1 LQSVATRWRRHRYG
15 GTLLVLA
22 AFPCVAGAQT
32 GVVAVDRENLRVA
45 PAGIVVAEVLAG
57 TELRLGD
64 SQHRWRQATLEGWI
78 WAASVREDRRDG
90 HDLVVAPSDGENLR
104 AAPNGEILAR
114 LHAGMLL
121 ERLDGDGNW
130 VRVRRTAWIWT
141 PSLRIDEADAPA
153 PPAAPPATATP
164 EAGSSAVR
172 AGAREFATAGAGG
185 TLVLTRPAGDTLA
198 RVQRGGTMEVLAR
211 EGDWVRVRVEGW
223 ALTGV
228 ASPEGAEGNVL
239 RDISRAQ
246 LRDDPDRFRGR
257 LVEWSVQ
264 FIALQQ
270 AERFRTD
277 FREGEHFILARG
289 PGDDA
294 GFVYL
299 AVPDDWLDEAR
310 RLAPLQRIRVLG
322 RIRAAMSSLTEAPV
336 IDLLDVLE
344 RSPRG
349 R

>member
-1 LQSVATRWRRHRYG
+1 VATLWRRHWCG
-15 GTLLVLA
+15 GMLLVLA
-22 AFPCVAGAQT
+22 SFPSVTGGQA
-32 GVVAVDRENLRVA
+32 GVVAVERENFRAA
-45 PAGIVVAEVLAG
+45 PAGTVVAEVLAG

-78 WAASVREDRRDG
+78 WSASVREDRRDG

-104 AAPNGEILAR
+104 ATPNGEILAR
-114 LHAGMLL
+114 LRAGMLL
-121 ERLDGDGNW
+121 DRLDRDGNW
-130 VRVRRTAWIWT
+130 VRVRRTAWIWA
-141 PSLRIDEADAPA
+141 PSLRIEEAAAPTAAGPRPA
-153 PPAAPPATATP
+153 PPETATP
-164 EAGSSAVR
+164 EAGLTAGR
-172 AGAREFATAGAGG
+172 DGAREFATAGAGG
-185 TLVLTRPAGDTLA
+185 TVVLTRPAGDTLA
-198 RVQRGGTMEVLAR
+198 RVQRGGAMEVLAR

-228 ASPEGAEGNVL
+228 EAPEEDVL
-239 RDISRAQ
+239 RAVSRAE

-289 PGDDA
+289 PGDGD
-294 GFVYL
+294 GFIYL

-336 IDLLDVLE
+336 IDLLDILE